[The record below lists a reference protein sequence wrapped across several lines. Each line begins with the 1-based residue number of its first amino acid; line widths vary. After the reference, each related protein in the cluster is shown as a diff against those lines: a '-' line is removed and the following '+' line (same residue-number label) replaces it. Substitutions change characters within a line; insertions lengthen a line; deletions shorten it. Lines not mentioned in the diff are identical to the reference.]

1 MRRVPHSER
10 APPWIVVN
18 STNVVIGTS
27 TNERGKEKEDQQ
39 KTYICNVVMAGTDRS
54 SARASAVNPSRLP
67 ARPSGLRGLTAQR
80 GQANES
86 AVDHQCRTALM
97 RREPLEKMFDLE
109 NFLTREA
116 SYKTIVLDLVKPIRA
131 GWMVLD

>member
-1 MRRVPHSER
+1 L
-10 APPWIVVN
+10 
-18 STNVVIGTS
+18 
-27 TNERGKEKEDQQ
+27 
-39 KTYICNVVMAGTDRS
+39 
-54 SARASAVNPSRLP
+54 ARAFAVNPSRLP

-86 AVDHQCRTALM
+86 AVDHQCRTALT

-116 SYKTIVLDLVKPIRA
+116 SYKPSYFTSWSQFGRSGTLAALVGKQNSNIGSR
-131 GWMVLD
+131 